1 MVMYGCPFV
10 VLDVVLGLLMLVF
23 TFLLMQN
30 FKCYRSW
37 IFQGGV
43 KGKYTDSSV

>member
-1 MVMYGCPFV
+1 MYRCTFV
-10 VLDVVLGLLMLVF
+10 VLDVILGSLMLVF

-30 FKCYRSW
+30 FTCYGSW
-37 IFQGGV
+37 SFQGDV